1 MREGKN
7 FSKIWKKITAFL
19 LVSVMLLSSIPGP
32 DSIAADNGENIAEE
46 GIHPDGN
53 ISTEYDDSQLQPDN
67 QEPSAD
73 PIEGDTIPTEPVLP
87 GDNSTE
93 VGPETGTEIG
103 TDEVPTDTVQ
113 PDNTFTDGDLPED
126 NLEEGDEAGDTQTLV
141 FEDGSMKV
149 TATAEAG
156 VIPADTFLQVIPVV
170 QENTETLVQYQELE
184 GKLQEKAALEGY
196 SVTGFLAYDIT
207 FVNAEGLQ
215 IEPNG
220 DVAVTIEYSQAAIP
234 TSVFEKQ
241 TENNNVTLM
250 YLERYDDGQAEVIDM
265 GQFLNGPLKVLDLIA
280 DNQVARAE
288 FTDSRASLYTFVW
301 SGTEIEETP
310 DEEKNENLDG
320 EEPLNFVPMTG
331 KLEIIAEDVVLR
343 AEPSIEGEIVEVVPA
358 GTYLELLGM
367 AENGTES
374 WYKALYEGA
383 EVYVRS
389 DMAKVVEEDASEK
402 EEEESEDTPQMLEY
416 ENDSVK
422 IAVSEVTE
430 GAIPEGASLR
440 VVPVEPDNANTAA
453 LHQEVQQKLEE
464 KAENEEYDITG
475 FLAYDITFV
484 DENGNK
490 LEPDGQVQVSMEYKE
505 AAVPEN
511 VKDNATEST
520 DVTVMHLEEDAE
532 GQVAQV
538 VDMGQSNQLRA
549 METTADKEVQK
560 AEFVTESFSVY
571 TITWT
576 YSNKEVKITA
586 YYGYVDSDNKFQE
599 FEGGKNQKISLKEKG
614 PYDFHNYSRSSEY
627 SDYTFRDVHLDRHD
641 GNTFRYL
648 RINSSNRKQYVQS
661 SSNGKDYR
669 NWFQLQGDE
678 HKENI
683 YFIYTKKLTTVETV
697 DSTSA
702 GITMRMKDYSTAAE
716 GLSGTIGGPYG
727 GGNVKQG
734 LLDSLLK
741 DGYPKV
747 RGKDTSLASL
757 FNNGRAVNHL
767 FRKDIYEETGYF
779 EYSSFENYA
788 YLGDS
793 SEFTVYKHL
802 GTPKNDNQIFY
813 KRGNF
818 MPYNRIEAGKLSTNE
833 NLYDGDG
840 ELLPE
845 NHPRRGEALYITQ
858 GENNYFFGMYLEAS
872 FAQPRNGQVEHNG
885 ILSSMRYEF
894 NGDDDLWVYIDNV
907 LVLDIG
913 GIHDAHSGYIDFA
926 TGEVHVVLDKKN
938 SVNTTIKEMYK
949 KAGTFPDGTK
959 WNDNKV
965 DNYFK
970 GNTFIDYSSHTLKMF
985 YMERGAA
992 ASNLHMKFNIPV
1004 IPPGQVQVKKE
1015 LSNTDK
1021 EKYANVEFAFQA
1033 FAQEI
1038 IKTDTSGHESYGN
1051 AYVPLRSALLSDGT
1065 AVTFEDD
1072 VSFEENG
1079 EEYDNVFFLKP
1090 GQTAAFS
1097 NLQQNRKYY
1106 VIEVG
1111 VKASEYDEI
1120 SVNNTVHTSFDENE
1134 QTSGEIADIETS
1146 KEEVGK
1152 RPLVVYTNNCS
1163 AANNRELRISKKMDQ
1178 GAENGDVFKFK
1189 VHLESQNG
1197 ELAPYDGNYYLQD
1210 ASGNYYSYN
1219 ENGVL
1224 ENKGVQATVC
1234 GSANA
1239 GVISGIP
1246 AGYTV
1251 IITQILSGTEF
1262 KVEEIELDFGR
1273 YMDYVKTMKEGTY
1286 GEATITGA
1294 DGSILLGKNAEVT
1307 ITNKLRRSIKVTKKW
1322 IDSAD
1327 THSSIYVGLY
1337 KAAEGTLTP
1346 VENAWKELNSQN
1358 AFTETYTSLTEDEY
1372 EVRELRPVLE
1382 NEASDFTINNIGYKA
1397 VSEGEEV
1404 SIGGIKYSVSYSAV
1418 EEGGS
1423 VVITNTVMKKL
1434 EVEKIWTKPDDFTGE
1449 INHSSVEIALYK
1461 SGTMVKDSQKT
1472 LSSENDWKHIYNIPA
1487 ADDLSSYSVK
1497 EVVLVKNSK
1506 KEDEYIS
1513 ADEKSYIKLKDII
1526 ANVPVENIYQVGYSQ
1541 GKSEIADKK
1550 FTITNTL
1557 ILGSIELKKI
1567 GDGDEALAGAKFK
1580 VVGNNNYTEELETQA
1595 DGKALFDKLLPG
1607 TYTITEVQSPAGYS
1621 LLVNPITVTVG
1632 TTEGTSENGYT
1643 VVGETSKY
1651 YYDLKVNVK
1660 NNKHFTMPE
1669 GGGTGTK
1676 GIILAGIFMMLAAGG
1691 YSLLFY
1697 RRRRRPVR
1705 K

>member
-7 FSKIWKKITAFL
+7 VSKKWKRITAFL
-19 LVSVMLLSSIPGP
+19 LVSAMLLSSIPGP
-32 DSIAADNGENIAEE
+32 DSIAADNGENVAEE
-46 GIHPDGN
+46 GIHTEGG
-53 ISTEYDDSQLQPDN
+53 ISTEYDDSQSPPDN
-67 QEPSAD
+67 QEPFTD
-73 PIEGDTIPTEPVLP
+73 PIEGESIPTEPVLP
-87 GDNSTE
+87 
-93 VGPETGTEIG
+93 ETGTDEI
-103 TDEVPTDTVQ
+103 PTDKVQ
-113 PDNTFTDGDLPED
+113 PDDTFTDENLPED
-126 NLEEGDEAGDTQTLV
+126 NLTEGDETEGTQTLV

-170 QENTETLVQYQELE
+170 QENAETLLQYQELE

-265 GQFLNGPLKVLDLIA
+265 GQFLNGPLKALDLIA

-310 DEEKNENLDG
+310 DEEGNENLDG
-320 EEPLNFVPMTG
+320 EEPLNFLPMTG

-367 AENGTES
+367 AENETES
-374 WYKALYEGA
+374 WYKALYEEA

-402 EEEESEDTPQMLEY
+402 EEEESEDTPQMFEY

-430 GAIPEGASLR
+430 GAIPKGASLR
-440 VVPVEPDNANTAA
+440 VVPLEPDNANTAA

-511 VKDNATEST
+511 VKDNAPEST

-538 VDMGQSNQLRA
+538 VDMGQSNQLRT

-576 YSNKEVKITA
+576 HSGKEVKITA
-586 YYGYVDSDNKFQE
+586 YYGYVDSNNRFQE

-627 SDYTFRDVHLDRHD
+627 TGYAFSDVHLENYN

-648 RINSSNRKQYVQS
+648 RINSSDRKLYVQS
-661 SSNGKDYR
+661 SSNGKDYK
-669 NWFQLQGDE
+669 NWFQLKDDDHE
-678 HKENI
+678 KKI
-683 YFIYTKKLTTVETV
+683 YFIYTEDGELTTVETV
-697 DSTSA
+697 DSATA
-702 GITMRMKDYSTAAE
+702 GITMIMQDYSTAAE
-716 GLSGTIGGPYG
+716 GLSDAIGGPYG
-727 GGNVKQG
+727 AGNVKQG
-734 LLDSLLK
+734 LLDRVLRS
-741 DGYPKV
+741 GYP
-747 RGKDTSLASL
+747 RTSSGNTSLAKL
-757 FNNGRAVNHL
+757 FNNGREVNHL
-767 FRKDIYEETGYF
+767 FRKDIYDSTGYY

-788 YLGDS
+788 YLGNNTD
-793 SEFTVYKHL
+793 FTVYDQL
-802 GTPKNDNQIFY
+802 GTPSNESNFY
-813 KRGNF
+813 FRRGNF
-818 MPYNRIEAGKLSTNE
+818 MPYNKIEAGKYSVNTNQYDE
-833 NLYDGDG
+833 DGNQLPDGHLRKGEKLYK
-840 ELLPE
+840 
-845 NHPRRGEALYITQ
+845 TQ
-858 GENNYFFGMYLEAS
+858 GDNNFYFGMYLEAS

-885 ILSSMRYEF
+885 MFSPMRYEF
-894 NGDDDLWVYIDNV
+894 NGDDDLWVYIDNA

-926 TGEVHVVLDKKN
+926 TGEVHVVLAKNN
-938 SVNTTIKEMYK
+938 SVDTTIKEMYK
-949 KAGTFPDGTK
+949 KAGIFPDGTA
-959 WNDNKV
+959 WINSKV
-965 DNYFK
+965 NNYFK
-970 GNTFIDYSSHTLKMF
+970 GDTFIDYSSHTLKMF
-985 YMERGAA
+985 YMERGKG

-1021 EKYANVEFAFQA
+1021 EKYANVEFAFQV
-1033 FAQEI
+1033 FAQNI
-1038 IKTDTSGHESYGN
+1038 VKTDSSGYESYGN
-1051 AYVPLRSALLSDGT
+1051 DYVPLGSALLSDGT
-1065 AVTFEDD
+1065 AVIFEDN

-1079 EEYDNVFFLKP
+1079 AEYDNVFFLKP

-1178 GAENGDVFKFK
+1178 GAENGDIFKFK

-1262 KVEEIELDFGR
+1262 KVEEIELDSSR

-1337 KAAEGTLTP
+1337 KVAEGTLTP
-1346 VENAWKELNSQN
+1346 VENAWKELNLQN
-1358 AFTETYTSLTEDEY
+1358 KFTETYTSLTEDEY

-1404 SIGGIKYSVSYSAV
+1404 SIGGVKYSVSYSTAA
-1418 EEGGS
+1418 EDGS
-1423 VVITNTVMKKL
+1423 VIITNTAMKKL
-1434 EVEKIWTKPDDFTGE
+1434 EVEKIWNIPEDFTGE
-1449 INHSSVEIALYK
+1449 INHLSVEVALYK
-1461 SGTMVKDSQKT
+1461 SGKMVKDSQKK
-1472 LSSENDWKHIYNIPA
+1472 LSSGNTWKHVYNIPA

-1580 VVGNNNYTEELETQA
+1580 VVGSNNYTEELETQA

-1621 LLVNPITVTVG
+1621 LLVNPISVTVG

-1669 GGGTGTK
+1669 GGGKGTK
-1676 GIILAGIFMMLAAGG
+1676 GIILAGIFMMLAAGE